1 MKRYIIRIF
10 FIITFNIKRIAPGTP
25 SKIQSFSGMFSL
37 TLTQHFLDP
46 SSTEPLALLD
56 EGFVRVRSA
65 CEFLLVLFDQTVK
78 VIMLSVL
85 ELPLRWFGI
94 LKTQKLS

>member
-25 SKIQSFSGMFSL
+25 SKIQSFSGMFS
-37 TLTQHFLDP
+37 LTQHFLDP